1 MQVTGARVICVR
13 VCGNVQE
20 EMCAERAYS
29 VCGTCLWHVWAVY
42 VACVG
47 CVCGRCEV
55 AYGVRVICTLCG
67 MHLSG

>member
-42 VACVG
+42 VA
-47 CVCGRCEV
+47 
-55 AYGVRVICTLCG
+55 GVRLHTVCV
-67 MHLSG
+67 